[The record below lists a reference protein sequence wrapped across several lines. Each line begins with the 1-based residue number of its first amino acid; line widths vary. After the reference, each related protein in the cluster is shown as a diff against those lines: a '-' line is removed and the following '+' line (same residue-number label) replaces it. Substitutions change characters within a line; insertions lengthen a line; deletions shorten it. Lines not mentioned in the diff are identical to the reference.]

1 MHEITSIHRSILG
14 SSNRLPQQ
22 IIKTNALKK
31 SSKELRFEEIKKA
44 RLLAG
49 LSTQAGY
56 AQINDLLS
64 GTALLL

>member
-1 MHEITSIHRSILG
+1 MHEITGIHQSILG

-22 IIKTNALKK
+22 IIKK
-31 SSKELRFEEIKKA
+31 EIKKA